1 MKLQLHCI
9 IFISFFSDETLKTV
23 VDSTNLYSVQKSG
36 VSINTNKEEI
46 IRFRSNKKKFIG
58 LQIIMRII
66 QLPNYQAYW
75 FKNTGITQ
83 IADKM
88 PVNCF
93 EKLRQYF
100 HFVDNNLGNS
110 ENDKL
115 FKVKPILDDLRAEC
129 VKIEPDT
136 KYSM

>member
-36 VSINTNKEEI
+36 VSIDTNKEEI

-75 FKNTGITQ
+75 SKNTGITQ

-93 EKLRQYF
+93 E
-100 HFVDNNLGNS
+100 
-110 ENDKL
+110 
-115 FKVKPILDDLRAEC
+115 
-129 VKIEPDT
+129 T
-136 KYSM
+136 